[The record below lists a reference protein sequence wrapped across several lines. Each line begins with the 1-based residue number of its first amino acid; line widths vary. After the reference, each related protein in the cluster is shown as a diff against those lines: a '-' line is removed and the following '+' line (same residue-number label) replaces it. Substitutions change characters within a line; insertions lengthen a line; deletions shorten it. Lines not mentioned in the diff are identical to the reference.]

1 MGCWVISGWFVHR
14 RSVGAVDV
22 VGVVGAVGA
31 VDAVDVVGVAGVVG
45 AVDVVDAID
54 AVGTVDVVDVVV
66 RRSSAASP
74 VQPAACAAGLN
85 QTASIPPESPAFQ
98 SICPRHN
105 IKIHSDCPRNQMLPQ
120 HRNTSIILRPQ
131 TIFKRGNMYACSSAA
146 RSLTLCIPILRLR
159 PVSHAVC
166 PYTST
171 SPGLSRGVSPYF
183 RAARSFPRRLSILR
197 PHPGSLRS
205 PTSGLSEGMP
215 ASPPQG
221 KACWPSPVF
230 RLRAKQ
236 THPVGNKPAAMPQ
249 A

>member
-14 RSVGAVDV
+14 RSVGVVDV
-22 VGVVGAVGA
+22 VGAV
-31 VDAVDVVGVAGVVG
+31 
-45 AVDVVDAID
+45 D

-146 RSLTLCIPILRLR
+146 RSLTRCIPILRLR
-159 PVSHAVC
+159 LVFHAVY

-197 PHPGSLRS
+197 PHPGSLCS

-230 RLRAKQ
+230 RQRAKQ